1 MRGSRSTERRSI
13 PTRPARCACPTA
25 RSKAIA
31 PAARRSLPA
40 TTFAGLFERA
50 TGADPFKLPD
60 TWIAARGKL
69 DPAQPFNFVTTNDI
83 VGGNSGS
90 PVINKAGE
98 IVGVLFDHNR
108 EALGG
113 AFGYDPAV
121 NRAISVNV
129 GAIREALSQVYGA
142 DRLLDELNR

>member
-1 MRGSRSTERRSI
+1 MERRSI
-13 PTRPARCACPTA
+13 PTPPGRCACHTA
-25 RSKAIA
+25 RSQAIA
-31 PAARRSLPA
+31 RGDKEIAAA

-60 TWIAARGKL
+60 TWIAAQGKL
-69 DPAQPFNFVTTNDI
+69 DPAQPLNFVTTNDI

-108 EALGG
+108 EGLGG
-113 AFGYDPAV
+113 AFGYDL
-121 NRAISVNV
+121 RATARYRSTS
-129 GAIREALSQVYGA
+129 GPSARH
-142 DRLLDELNR
+142 